1 MGLDPFHSPMEGQNP
16 EQVSD
21 EPLASILARRS
32 ARARP

>member
-1 MGLDPFHSPMEGQNP
+1 MGLDPFARFGEGQNP

-21 EPLASILARRS
+21 EPMASVLARRS